1 MEETAEERLLDVG
14 EHYRGYVV
22 ERLLGKGGVGAVY
35 EVRHEI
41 LDAPFAMKVLY
52 PSVAKENPE
61 YVKRFIREAKIA
73 IRIRHPNLVAVH
85 GCGFDEER
93 GLYYL
98 VMDYVT
104 GGDLRTALGFAGTF
118 TPDRAAKIVLQV
130 ASALAAAQKFSVVHR
145 DIKPENIMLLP
156 DGTIKLI
163 DLGIAKAKGLGGDT
177 LVTGNESVF
186 GTPVYISPE
195 QAVASGDVDHRA
207 DIYSLGIVF
216 FEMVSGTC
224 PYVDGNSAQILEKVL
239 SSEPMPDVRD
249 FNRNVPPSVAVLIR
263 RMCHKDRDRRIR
275 DYPTLI
281 RELLN
286 LGYDFGS
293 LSAPTVE
300 FAPETEA
307 RPTIKVGKLVENL
320 PPNNPTLSFETEDV
334 EIRQFV
340 DELKK
345 RKRRGILSRLFGK

>member
-1 MEETAEERLLDVG
+1 MGESTEEELLAVG

-22 ERLLGKGGVGAVY
+22 ERQLGRGGVGAVY
-35 EVRHEI
+35 QVRHEI
-41 LDAPFAMKVLY
+41 LDTPFAMKVLY
-52 PSVAKENPE
+52 PSVAKEDPE

-85 GCGFDEER
+85 GCGFDERR

-118 TPDRAAKIVLQV
+118 TPDRAARIVLQV
-130 ASALAAAQKFSVVHR
+130 ANALAAAQKFSVVHR

-156 DGTIKLI
+156 DGTVKLI
-163 DLGIAKAKGLGGDT
+163 DLGIAKATGLGDT
-177 LVTGNESVF
+177 LATAAQSVF

-195 QAVASGDVDHRA
+195 QAVDSGDVDHRA

-224 PYVDGNSAQILEKVL
+224 PYVEGNSAQILEKVL
-239 SSEPMPDVRD
+239 SDEPMPDVRD
-249 FNRNVPPSVAVLIR
+249 FNRNVPPAVAILIR
-263 RMCHKDRDRRIR
+263 RMCHKDRERRIR
-275 DYPTLI
+275 DYPSLI
-281 RELLN
+281 SELRR
-286 LGYDFGS
+286 LGYDFSS
-293 LSAPTVE
+293 LAVPNVE
-300 FAPETEA
+300 FSSDVEA
-307 RPTIKVGKLVENL
+307 RPTMKIGSLVENL
-320 PPNNPTLSFETEDV
+320 PPNNPTLSFDTQDV
-334 EIRQFV
+334 EIREFV

-345 RKRRGILSRLFGK
+345 RKRRGFFARLFGR